1 MMSTGGRVVWYPQ
14 WRCRESAY
22 LTPTQTLPNTV
33 SVPGHAGVDAYAA
46 YDFERFTVEV
56 AGVNLAGRRS
66 FRGSGLP
73 GRDPKTN
80 PALPKRSCKHASRG
94 NHPVANLDRRKAV
107 LLSLLAPFAPNAL
120 RAELAPT
127 RGTIP
132 EGAPVSPLIPPAN
145 SPIPVA
151 FLISEGAV
159 VIDFCGPWEVFES
172 VRKPQY
178 TYDAFNLYTVA
189 ETSDP
194 IRASGGLK
202 IVPDYPI
209 ANAPPPKVIVIP
221 AQSPA
226 SEKTKA
232 WIREASTHADVT
244 MSVCTG
250 AFVLAS
256 TGLLSG
262 KSATTHHGA
271 YADLAAQYPD
281 IHVQRGARFVEAGN
295 LATAG
300 GLTSGMDL
308 ALRVVERYFGSEVTR
323 QAAYMLEYQGEGWRK
338 PASNAEFAKPVKQTA
353 DHPLCPVCGMDPDRS
368 LSSTY
373 QGTTY
378 YFCMQQHKRLFD
390 ASPKEFIAG

>member
-1 MMSTGGRVVWYPQ
+1 MT
-14 WRCRESAY
+14 
-22 LTPTQTLPNTV
+22 
-33 SVPGHAGVDAYAA
+33 DI
-46 YDFERFTVEV
+46 
-56 AGVNLAGRRS
+56 
-66 FRGSGLP
+66 
-73 GRDPKTN
+73 
-80 PALPKRSCKHASRG
+80 
-94 NHPVANLDRRKAV
+94 DRRKAV
-107 LLSLLAPFAPNAL
+107 LLALLAPFAPHAL
-120 RAELAPT
+120 RSALATTRDTTAE
-127 RGTIP
+127 GT
-132 EGAPVSPLIPPAN
+132 PLNPLTPPAN
-145 SPIPVA
+145 SSIPVA

-159 VIDFCGPWEVFES
+159 VIDFCGPWEVFER
-172 VRKPQY
+172 VRKPKDS
-178 TYDAFNLYTVA
+178 YDAFSLYTVA

-202 IVPDYPI
+202 IVPDYTI
-209 ANAPPPKVIVIP
+209 ANAPAPKVIVIP

-232 WIREASTHADVT
+232 WIRDASKSTDVT

-262 KSATTHHGA
+262 KPATTHHGA

-308 ALRVVERYFGSEVTR
+308 ALRVVERYFGQEVAR
-323 QAAYMLEYQGEGWRK
+323 QTAYMLEYQGEGWLN
-338 PASNAEFAKPVKQTA
+338 PSSNAEFAKPVKQSA

-368 LSSTY
+368 LSSIY
-373 QGTTY
+373 KGKTY
-378 YFCMQQHKRLFD
+378 YFCMPEHKQLFD
-390 ASPKEFIAG
+390 KSPETFITG